1 MCYSNLCSFEFLKG
15 IKMFEKRIGK
25 LVSKLSLKWQKT
37 LVYTLLP
44 ATCLFLIGMA
54 VSPSARAGSVGGA
67 NAAMETTQY
76 LNYGELYNQTN
87 QSMSQLQTQMNQLAN
102 LKKQVMAGGAIQ
114 DFASTKQ
121 LFGNVVSTVK
131 QAQGIGYDSQVMA
144 GRFSSLY
151 PDFNAKT
158 GTDFFTQY
166 GKWSKDLNGLLKASM
181 GTANLHVSN
190 FANDA
195 TTSQTLQDKV
205 KSANTAESQ
214 VAVINA
220 GNEVALGTY
229 QELQQMRQ
237 MQAVQNAAQTSFLA
251 KQTGETD
258 KKAGDDKKFKD
269 DMSWNPPC
277 YPNCTAAYYLKGAS
291 K

>member
-1 MCYSNLCSFEFLKG
+1 MKKTL
-15 IKMFEKRIGK
+15 
-25 LVSKLSLKWQKT
+25 LVLSL
-37 LVYTLLP
+37 LISVP
-44 ATCLFLIGMA
+44 AH
-54 VSPSARAGSVGGA
+54 AGTVTGGA
-67 NAAMETTQY
+67 SEWTQI

-166 GKWSKDLNGLLKASM
+166 GNWSKDLNGLLKASM

-190 FANDA
+190 FTNDA

-205 KSANTAESQ
+205 RSANTAESQ

-251 KQTGETD
+251 KQNSETD
-258 KKAGDDKKFKD
+258 QKQKDAQMSAKNYSGPECAQFNSDGARKIPGGCTKEQWAAWHKAQ
-269 DMSWNPPC
+269 
-277 YPNCTAAYYLKGAS
+277 
-291 K
+291 

>member
-1 MCYSNLCSFEFLKG
+1 MKKTL
-15 IKMFEKRIGK
+15 
-25 LVSKLSLKWQKT
+25 LVLSL
-37 LVYTLLP
+37 LISVP
-44 ATCLFLIGMA
+44 AH
-54 VSPSARAGSVGGA
+54 AGSVAGVGSA
-67 NAAMETTQY
+67 LETTQY
-76 LNYGELYNQTN
+76 LNYSELYNQTN

-102 LKKQVMAGGAIQ
+102 LKKQVMAGGPIQ

-166 GKWSKDLNGLLKASM
+166 GNWSKDLNGLLKASM

-190 FANDA
+190 FTNDA

-205 KSANTAESQ
+205 RSANTAESQ

-251 KQTGETD
+251 KQEAEANKRVSD
-258 KKAGDDKKFKD
+258 SQQLIPSSD
-269 DMSWNPPC
+269 NILPC
-277 YPNCTAAYYLKGAS
+277 FQTAAGCTVKQMS
-291 K
+291 QPR

>member
-1 MCYSNLCSFEFLKG
+1 MEVVMRILLC
-15 IKMFEKRIGK
+15 II
-25 LVSKLSLKWQKT
+25 
-37 LVYTLLP
+37 
-44 ATCLFLIGMA
+44 LIVASGFA
-54 VSPSARAGSVGGA
+54 QAGSVAGTGGGT
-67 NAAMETTQY
+67 EVTQL
-76 LNYGELYNQTN
+76 LNYAELYNQTN
-87 QSMSQLQTQMNQLAN
+87 QSLSQLQTQMSQLAN

-114 DFASTKQ
+114 DFASSKQ
-121 LFGNVVSTVK
+121 LFSNVVSTVK

-158 GTDFFTQY
+158 GTNYFAQY
-166 GKWSKDLNGLLKASM
+166 GGWSKDLNGMLKASM

-205 KSANTAESQ
+205 RSANTAESQ

-237 MQAVQNAAQTSFLA
+237 MQAVQNAAQTSYLA
-251 KQTGETD
+251 KQNSE
-258 KKAGDDKKFKD
+258 DDKKVAD
-269 DMSWNPPC
+269 AQSNNDMLKYGPDCAQFNVDGSRKIAGG
-277 YPNCTAAYYLKGAS
+277 CTRQQWIDWHKTH
-291 K
+291 

>member
-1 MCYSNLCSFEFLKG
+1 MGMNMKKTLL
-15 IKMFEKRIGK
+15 I
-25 LVSKLSLKWQKT
+25 LSL
-37 LVYTLLP
+37 LVALP
-44 ATCLFLIGMA
+44 AQ
-54 VSPSARAGSVGGA
+54 AGSVAGTGGA
-67 NAAMETTQY
+67 LETTQY
-76 LNYGELYNQTN
+76 LNYGELFVQTN
-87 QSMSQLQTQMNQLAN
+87 TVMSSLQTQMNQLDN

-114 DFASTKQ
+114 DFSSTKQ

-166 GKWSKDLNGLLKASM
+166 GNWSKDLNGLLKASM
-181 GTANLHVSN
+181 GTANLHVNN

-205 KSANTAESQ
+205 RSANTQESQ

-237 MQAVQNAAQTSFLA
+237 MQAVQNAAQSSYLA
-251 KQTGETD
+251 KQNSETD
-258 KKAGDDKKFKD
+258 QKEKD
-269 DMSWNPPC
+269 AQMSAKNYGGPACSQFNSDGTFVTPGG
-277 YPNCTAAYYLKGAS
+277 CTAAQWAAWHKAQ
-291 K
+291 

>member
-1 MCYSNLCSFEFLKG
+1 MEVV
-15 IKMFEKRIGK
+15 MRILLSVG
-25 LVSKLSLKWQKT
+25 LMVVSG
-37 LVYTLLP
+37 V
-44 ATCLFLIGMA
+44 AN
-54 VSPSARAGSVGGA
+54 AGSVAGTGGGT
-67 NAAMETTQY
+67 EVTQL
-76 LNYGELYNQTN
+76 LNYAELYNQTN

-102 LKKQVMAGGAIQ
+102 LKKQVMAGSPIQ

-151 PDFNAKT
+151 PDFNQKT
-158 GTDFFTQY
+158 GTNFFSQY
-166 GKWSKDLNGLLKASM
+166 GNWSKDLNGMLKASM

-195 TTSQTLQDKV
+195 TTNQTLQDKV
-205 KSANTAESQ
+205 RSANTAESQ

-237 MQAVQNAAQTSFLA
+237 MQAVQSAAQTSYMA
-251 KQTGETD
+251 KQNSESD
-258 KKAGDDKKFKD
+258 KKTADAQSNNDMLKYGPDCAQFNADGTRKVAGG
-269 DMSWNPPC
+269 
-277 YPNCTAAYYLKGAS
+277 CTRQQWTDWHNAH
-291 K
+291 

>member
-1 MCYSNLCSFEFLKG
+1 MK
-15 IKMFEKRIGK
+15 
-25 LVSKLSLKWQKT
+25 KT
-37 LVYTLLP
+37 LLIIIFI
-44 ATCLFLIGMA
+44 ATPLT
-54 VSPSARAGSVGGA
+54 ARAGSVAGFGGGT
-67 NAAMETTQY
+67 EITQL

-87 QSMSQLQTQMNQLAN
+87 TIMTQLETQMSQLENM
-102 LKKQVMAGGAIQ
+102 KKQVMAGGAIQ
-114 DFASTKQ
+114 NFTASKQ
-121 LFGNVVSTVK
+121 LFSNVVGTVK

-166 GKWSKDLNGLLKASM
+166 GNWSKDLNGLLKASM

-195 TTSQTLQDKV
+195 ATSQTLQDKV
-205 KSANTAESQ
+205 RSANTQESQ

-237 MQAVQNAAQTSFLA
+237 MQAVQNAAQTSYLA
-251 KQTGETD
+251 KQEAEANKKVSDSQQLIPTTD
-258 KKAGDDKKFKD
+258 NILPCFK
-269 DMSWNPPC
+269 
-277 YPNCTAAYYLKGAS
+277 TAAGCTVKQMS
-291 K
+291 QPR